1 MLWQDERTVE
11 KEVIKSAWQYLHSIV
26 GQHDKAAL
34 KQFKMLLHFLRSKVK
49 RREETSKTKNA
60 NIEELWNP

>member
-1 MLWQDERTVE
+1 MFTLDSMST
-11 KEVIKSAWQYLHSIV
+11 
-26 GQHDKAAL
+26 HDKAAL

-49 RREETSKTKNA
+49 RREETSKTKYA